1 MQLGDHEKNGN
12 DDSHWAA
19 VGPALMA
26 AGVMLIGCFV
36 AFLLMNL
43 ESLRPGVGDIV
54 VYRSSVQQQDVWQ
67 LQVSKYRATS
77 HDSDI
82 CVMDPAVMAEE
93 GGSLVVEARD
103 DASLEAPYRLH
114 WAGAHTAHGA
124 GDCSGSADLE
134 VSRTDLQ
141 KLANAAGGFGVD
153 HGRLI
158 R

>member
-1 MQLGDHEKNGN
+1 MGLGDHEKNGN
-12 DDSHWAA
+12 ENSHWAA
-19 VGPALMA
+19 TGPALMA
-26 AGVMLIGCFV
+26 AGVMLIGSFV

-43 ESLRPGVGDIV
+43 ESLRPRVGDIV
-54 VYRSSVQQQDVWQ
+54 VYRSQAQQQDVWQ
-67 LQVSKYRATS
+67 LQVVKYRTAS

-82 CVMDPAVMAEE
+82 CVMDPAVMAEG

-103 DASLEAPYRLH
+103 DTSLEAPYRLH

-141 KLANAAGGFGVD
+141 KLANAAGGFGFD
-153 HGRLI
+153 HGRMI